1 MNHFD
6 YRNGV
11 LHAEAVNLIELATA
25 VGTPFY
31 CYSTATLERHYR
43 VFSEAFAG
51 EKTLVCYAMK
61 ANSNQSVLRTLAK
74 LGAGADVVSG
84 GELKRALAAGI
95 PPDRILFSGI
105 GKTETELRA
114 ALAADILCINIESEP
129 ELELLSRLATESGKT
144 ARISVRINP
153 DVDAGTHAKIST
165 GRSENKFGIP
175 LARARAVYARA
186 ATLPGILVTGAD
198 MHIGSQITDL
208 SRMEAAFRI
217 LAEFVQTLRADG
229 HAISHIDFGGGLGI
243 PYYMD
248 REAPPAPAAYAAMVK
263 RVTHNLGCTLMFE
276 PGRMIVGNAGILV
289 ARVIYVKH
297 GDAKNFVIID
307 AAMNDLIRPTL
318 YEAHHDILPV
328 RQPARGHPPDRGR
341 RGRAG
346 LRKRRLPRARPQH
359 ARTPGRRSGGDHDG
373 RRLWRGAV
381 RHLQHPCADSG
392 SAGQGR
398 PIRGGAAPPRGRGID
413 RDGPTGALAVKL
425 SIVVVPANA
434 GTHNTD
440 IFVALSWACSFDN
453 HVRLWLWV
461 PAQGRDDGGFIWR
474 RGCPSLHPPPRRRLV
489 QSA

>member
-43 VFSEAFAG
+43 VFSQAFAG

-61 ANSNQSVLRTLAK
+61 ANSNQSVLRTLAR

-129 ELELLSRLATESGKT
+129 ELELLSRLAAESGKT
-144 ARISVRINP
+144 ARISVRVNP
-153 DVDAGTHAKIST
+153 DIDAGTHAKIST

-175 LARARAVYARA
+175 LTRARAVYARA

-208 SRMEAAFRI
+208 SRMETAFRI
-217 LAEFVQTLRADG
+217 LAEFVRTLRADG
-229 HAISHIDFGGGLGI
+229 HVISHIDFGGGLGI
-243 PYYMD
+243 PYYRD

-289 ARVIYVKH
+289 ARVIYVKR

-328 RQPARGHPPDRGR
+328 EQPAEGTGRIVADVVGPVCESGDYLALDRSMPEP
-341 RGRAG
+341 RAG
-346 LRKRRLPRARPQH
+346 DLIAIMT
-359 ARTPGRRSGGDHDG
+359 AGAY
-373 RRLWRGAV
+373 GAV
-381 RHLQHPCADSG
+381 QSG
-392 SAGQGR
+392 TYNTRALIPEVLVKNDQYAVVR
-398 PIRGGAAPPRGRGID
+398 PRLEAEALIAMDRPAP
-413 RDGPTGALAVKL
+413 
-425 SIVVVPANA
+425 
-434 GTHNTD
+434 
-440 IFVALSWACSFDN
+440 
-453 HVRLWLWV
+453 WL
-461 PAQGRDDGGFIWR
+461 
-474 RGCPSLHPPPRRRLV
+474 
-489 QSA
+489 